1 MNNFLMQFELL
12 LSDFVITK
20 LQRKLHNFNV

>member
-12 LSDFVITK
+12 LSDFVIIK
-20 LQRKLHNFNV
+20 LQCKLHNFKV